1 MVTSLILFSVAAGIL
16 IAALAYGFGGIFPIL
31 VAISLFTVVA
41 KLAMA
46 ARRRAPEAF
55 SS

>member
-1 MVTSLILFSVAAGIL
+1 MVTSLFLMFVAAGIL
-16 IAALAYGFGGIFPIL
+16 IAAIAYGFGGIFPIL
-31 VAISLFTVVA
+31 AAISLFTVMA